1 MIQKEIDKIVKKYKL
16 TKECEAD
23 IKKLTL
29 KCLIEGSKSKF
40 KPLSS

>member
-29 KCLIEGSKSKF
+29 KCLIEGAKYKC
-40 KPLSS
+40 KKL